1 MWIIILCLV
10 TLALSLL
17 SNKVAADRARAYNNT
32 RPVDT
37 VHELFEPCNGHL
49 ADAAVFFPFIL
60 VLLGRFNLPY
70 IVSAY
75 CILMLVK
82 VLLVQCTILPT
93 LEPGCERPLLCPGGN
108 CNDYIYSGHTLV
120 VALSCYV
127 LWVNGILSTALAAA
141 YVGIT
146 ILLIA
151 AARNHYF
158 VDTILA
164 LAAVWILTREYP
176 CC

>member
-1 MWIIILCLV
+1 MWLIILCVV

-17 SNKVAADRARAYNNT
+17 SNKLAADRARIYNNT

-37 VHELFEPCNGHL
+37 VHELFEPCNSHL
-49 ADAAVFFPFIL
+49 ADAAVFIPLIL
-60 VLLGRFNLPY
+60 VIIGRFNLPY
-70 IVSAY
+70 IISAY

-93 LEPGCERPLLCPGGN
+93 LEPGCDRPLLCPGGN

-127 LWVNGILSTALAAA
+127 LWVNGVLHKPLAAA
-141 YVGIT
+141 YILMT

-158 VDTILA
+158 VDTLLA
-164 LAAVWILTREYP
+164 LGAVWIMIREYP